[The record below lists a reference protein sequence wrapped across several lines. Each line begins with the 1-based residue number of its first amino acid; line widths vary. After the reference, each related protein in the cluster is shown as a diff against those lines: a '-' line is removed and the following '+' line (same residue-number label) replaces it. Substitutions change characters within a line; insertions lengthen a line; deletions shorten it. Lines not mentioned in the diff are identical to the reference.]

1 MDLSP
6 YTSSLI
12 NSLTLIGILVCGLLF
27 CRGVLKRAKDDNVK
41 MAYLFLG
48 GVIVVIAILVFSNIY
63 CTNETILDFASLASA
78 IISII
83 LAIVT
88 IIYSFYTNGQSSSQ
102 IEKLNKAANDV
113 TEASQDYSKSAKSL
127 QDNINLILESIK
139 HVEDNTKQI
148 LDAKE
153 NEQSRHAEVQKLD
166 SSIFDMDKYLTSFV
180 MTSSNLGLICLYA
193 AICSKEKE
201 KEFPLT
207 LLQDAGDNAEYSIGY
222 IIASNCTSI
231 IDVTIDFKNRSAIC
245 KHNMDNLKPTVIDCL
260 KKRKSNQFITKRKA
274 EIDAFFATENPSE
287 LTDEK

>member
-1 MDLSP
+1 MALSP
-6 YTSSLI
+6 YISSLI
-12 NSLTLIGILVCGLLF
+12 DSLTLIGILICGLLF
-27 CRGVLKRAKDDNVK
+27 CRGVLKRAKDNNVK

-113 TEASQDYSKSAKSL
+113 TEASQDYSESAKSL

-153 NEQSRHAEVQKLD
+153 NEQSRHADVQKFD
-166 SSIFDMDKYLTSFV
+166 SGNFDMDKYLTSIV
-180 MTSSNLGLICLYA
+180 MTSSNLGLLCLHA
-193 AICSKEKE
+193 AICSKDKQR
-201 KEFPLT
+201 EFPLS
-207 LLQDAGDNAEYSIGY
+207 LLQDAAGSEEYSMGY
-222 IIASNCTSI
+222 IIALNSTGI
-231 IDVTIDFKNRSAIC
+231 MKVDIDFKTRIASC
-245 KHNMDNLKPTVIDCL
+245 TGLLSPLKQRVDRCL
-260 KKRKSNQFITKRKA
+260 NKRKDNDFLTTHKKA
-274 EIDAFFATENPSE
+274 IDEYFGTIDPS
-287 LTDEK
+287 TPKDEK